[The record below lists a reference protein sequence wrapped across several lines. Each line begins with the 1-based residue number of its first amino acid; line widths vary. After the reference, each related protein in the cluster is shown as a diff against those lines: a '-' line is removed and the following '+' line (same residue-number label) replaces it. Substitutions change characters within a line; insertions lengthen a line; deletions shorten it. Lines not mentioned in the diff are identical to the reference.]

1 MKRVVIAGGSGYLG
15 RRLARC
21 LAERGD
27 AVCILT
33 RRPRPN
39 NDPGE
44 NWREVSWD
52 GRSAGDWMKALEG
65 ADVLVNLTGK
75 NVNCRPTRAN
85 RDEIMASRVDSVRV
99 LGGALRA
106 VNSPPEVWVQ
116 ASSLA
121 IYGDAG
127 DRICDES
134 AHVAAA
140 WPANVCT
147 AWEAAL
153 GEALLPNTRWVTLRI
168 GFVIGREGG
177 ALPVLERLAR
187 WGLGGRIGSGRQWI
201 SWAHETDI
209 DRVFLRATDDR
220 KMRGVYNATGPEPV
234 TNDELM
240 GALRAVL
247 NRPWS
252 PPVPKPA
259 VHLGAWLV
267 GSDPVIALTGRRC
280 VPKKLSDEGFEFCH
294 RRLDGA
300 LRDLYENGNE
310 EKEAGT

>member
-21 LAERGD
+21 LVERGD
-27 AVCILT
+27 AVCLLT
-33 RRPRPN
+33 RQPEDDAGSGSN
-39 NDPGE
+39 CQ
-44 NWREVSWD
+44 EVGWD
-52 GRSAGDWMKALEG
+52 GRSTGGWVKALEG
-65 ADVLVNLTGK
+65 ADVLINLTGK

-85 RDEIMASRVDSVRV
+85 RNEIMASRVDSVRA
-99 LGGALRA
+99 LGEALRA
-106 VNSPPEVWVQ
+106 VVDPPAVWVQ

-127 DRICDES
+127 ERICDES

-168 GFVIGREGG
+168 GFVLGREGG
-177 ALPVLERLAR
+177 ALPFLETLAR

-209 DRVFLRATDDR
+209 DRVFLQAIDDSA
-220 KMRGVYNATGPEPV
+220 MWGVYNATGPEPV
-234 TNDELM
+234 TNKYLM

-259 VHLGAWLV
+259 VYFGAWLV

-280 VPKKLSDEGFEFCH
+280 IPKKLSDEGFGFYH
-294 RRLDGA
+294 RRLDDA
-300 LRDLYENGNE
+300 LRDLYTNGSNG
-310 EKEAGT
+310 KEAST